1 MKLQTK
7 ITLFITLSKGVIVL
21 LFVILLPLLV
31 DRIASDYTNYYLR
44 QQKQKVIKTIEKN
57 GLDSYLLGDSSYGSY
72 TMLLEEYVAL
82 ELLDSVNQ
90 IDTILTS
97 RRIIESDTLSY
108 RVLMYGFKQE
118 DQPVLLEIGKTVA
131 SIEQYNAP
139 LQKLALYVLS
149 SLVLLTMI
157 LDLVYIKKV
166 LRPLNKII
174 RHRLLNQKFP
184 FRKVGSPRK
193 YATTDFAFL
202 DASLVSLMEKIHDA
216 FEKEREFASNA
227 SHELMTPISI
237 MQSKLENLMLDEN
250 LAEGQLEKM
259 DEMLQSVSRL
269 KKIVQALMLI
279 ARVENDQ
286 YMRSDSVRLDVLLNE
301 VQQELEHRLE
311 EKEIAFQIEI
321 QENTVIEKANRDLLF
336 QLLYNLINNAIK
348 YNKFKGKITVQ
359 WLDSQTGSR
368 LIRIQ
373 DTGIGIPEDEIPHLF
388 ERFNRNKTRSQNGH
402 GLGLSIV
409 RSIANYHGFKLS
421 VKSTSGVGT
430 IIDVIIP

>member
-1 MKLQTK
+1 MKLQAK

-21 LFVILLPLLV
+21 LFVLLLPFLV
-31 DRIASDYTNYYLR
+31 DRIASDFTNYYLG
-44 QQKQKVIKTIEKN
+44 QQKQKVVHTLEKN
-57 GLDSYLLGDSSYGSY
+57 GLDSYLQGDSSYGSY

-82 ELLDSVNQ
+82 ELLDSTRL

-97 RRIIESDTLSY
+97 QRVIESDTLTY
-108 RVLMYGFKQE
+108 RVLMYGFQQE
-118 DQPVLLEIGKTVA
+118 GRPVLLEIGKTVA
-131 SIEQYNAP
+131 SIDQYNTP

-149 SLVLLTMI
+149 TLVLITMI

-174 RHRLLNQKFP
+174 RHRLLYQKFP
-184 FRKVGSPRK
+184 FRKVGAPRR
-193 YATTDFAFL
+193 YSTTDFTFL
-202 DASLVSLMEKIHDA
+202 DASLVALMERIHDA

-237 MQSKLENLMLDEN
+237 MQSKLENLILEEN
-250 LAEGQLEKM
+250 LEPEQLEKL
-259 DEMLQSVSRL
+259 DEMLQSVVRL

-286 YMRSDSVRLDVLLNE
+286 YVLSDTVQVEVLLEE
-301 VQQELEHRLE
+301 VRQELEHRLE
-311 EKEIAFQIEI
+311 EKEIELQIEI
-321 QENTVIEKANRDLLF
+321 QTDTTLELVNRDLLF
-336 QLLYNLINNAIK
+336 QLVFNLVTNAIR
-348 YNKFKGKITVQ
+348 YNKFKGSITIQ
-359 WLDSQTGSR
+359 WLMMQEGSR
-368 LIRIQ
+368 MIRIQ

-388 ERFNRNKTRSQNGH
+388 ERFNKNKTRSQNGH

-409 RSIANYHGFKLS
+409 RSIANYHGYKLK
-421 VKSTSGVGT
+421 VESTSGAGT